1 MKQILVDFY
10 ELEDVKET
18 AIERNRDINLDD
30 WAYDD
35 VIEFWTAKL
44 DEIGFCNAKIYFT
57 GFWSQGDGAC
67 FDNDTCHFDVEKLL
81 NNLDFSEEEKER
93 IYNLKDN
100 FDISIYCKNNH
111 YYHEKTRCIELED
124 FFIENE
130 NDKELLSRFEKQLED
145 LRLKLCCEIYE
156 ALEQHYEYLT
166 SDDAVE
172 ETLIANE
179 YLFNKDGSIA
189 RVQEA

>member
-35 VIEFWTAKL
+35 VIEFWRAKL

-130 NDKELLSRFEKQLED
+130 NDKELLSNFEKQLED

-156 ALEQHYEYLT
+156 ALERHYEYLT

-189 RVQEA
+189 RV